1 MSKEVLFTLYEL
13 PMTTNTLYEVVR
25 KKDTQAPQEFINE
38 GTSKVLS
45 NDVTDFYN
53 CAAYD
58 IEKDIWDTGLTETSR
73 ALKKAIPNE
82 SQRKAVLKSLKKHI
96 LDPIEKEFG
105 EGYLSSRKE
114 NNFWDKFNDK
124 VYLTRVYNTEEPLQ
138 LLSLYQQVLHKRLT
152 PKVNES
158 HPEFK
163 NTSQFC
169 IENKEQKVDRKT
181 AKKKKTTKANALFYS
196 LATEKN
202 NKQALEAVFQWL
214 NLGSTKALDE
224 DTLFMQFD
232 FFLED
237 DPTQQNTEAFIRTV
251 EDYMGKEDRAEV
263 MDIHLQL
270 KALEKVGKIK
280 KRRSEYW
287 LTLKNGKSQ
296 EFLGNSLK
304 NAAEKVA
311 NEEELQKEVAL
322 LVKD

>member
-1 MSKEVLFTLYEL
+1 MSKEVLFTIYDF
-13 PMTTNTLYEVVR
+13 PIATNTLYEVVR

-38 GTSKVLS
+38 GTSKLLS
-45 NDVTDFYN
+45 NDVSDFYN

-58 IEKDIWDTGLTETSR
+58 IDKDIWDTGLTDTSR
-73 ALKKAIPNE
+73 ALKEAVSND
-82 SQRKAVLKSLKKHI
+82 SQRQSIVKTLKKHI
-96 LDPIEKEFG
+96 VDPVEKEYG
-105 EGYLSSRKE
+105 EGYLSHHKT

-124 VYLTRVYNTEEPLQ
+124 VYLTKVYNTEEPLQ
-138 LLSLYQQVLHKRLT
+138 LLALYQQVLHKRLT

-169 IENKEQKVDRKT
+169 VENKEEKVDRKT

-196 LATEKN
+196 LTNDKGNE
-202 NKQALEAVFQWL
+202 QALEAVFQWL
-214 NLGSTKALDE
+214 NLGSTKSLDE
-224 DTLFMQFD
+224 NTLFMQFD
-232 FFLED
+232 MFLED
-237 DPTQQNTEAFIRTV
+237 DPTQQNTESFIKTV
-251 EDYMGKEDRAEV
+251 EDYMGKDDRAEV

-270 KALEKVGKIK
+270 KNLERVGKIK

-287 LTLKNGKSQ
+287 LTLKNSSQ

-304 NAAEKVA
+304 AGAEKIA
-311 NEEELQKEVAL
+311 NSEELQKEVAL